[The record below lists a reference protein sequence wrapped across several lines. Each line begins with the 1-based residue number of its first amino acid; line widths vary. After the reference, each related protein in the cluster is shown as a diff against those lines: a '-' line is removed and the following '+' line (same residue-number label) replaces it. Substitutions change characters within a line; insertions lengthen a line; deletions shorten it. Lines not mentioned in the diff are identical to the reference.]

1 MTFVLP
7 MAAQAVAGLVSPRD
21 ILGLNNRFHV
31 EIGGEDLGSW
41 GQCSNLAVAFENVK
55 IKVGGVYDYE
65 TYLPERMTYPA
76 ITLKRAINPKDS
88 MALQSWLAKKVED
101 WMYSA
106 NGAGSGDTA
115 KITLYD
121 ATGADGGIMTWSLR
135 NVYPSKWTGPQ
146 LDAMTSGIAME
157 TLELV
162 HEGFL

>member
-1 MTFVLP
+1 VVFKNKP
-7 MAAQAVAGLVSPRD
+7 VA
-21 ILGLNNRFHV
+21 
-31 EIGGEDLGSW
+31 
-41 GQCSNLAVAFENVK
+41 
-55 IKVGGVYDYE
+55 VGGIYDYE
-65 TYLPERMTYPA
+65 VYLPEKMEYPA

-88 MALQSWLAKKVED
+88 MALQSWLGKKVDD

-121 ATGADGGIMTWSLR
+121 ATGGDGGIMTWSLR

-157 TLELV
+157 SLEIV